1 MITLFKNGNIH
12 TVDVSCPIADAFV
25 VEDDKFAYVG
35 TLEGAKEY
43 LSANGPA
50 EKEVDLAGRLVIPGL
65 NDSHMHFVHYAK
77 SLRSINLTGTKSIIE
92 LRERIANGLKDR
104 KLTNSTW
111 VEGEGWNHDYFSDE
125 KRFPNKFDLDDITG
139 DVPVLV
145 MRACFHIGVLNS
157 AGLKA
162 MGITKETAGK
172 YGKLVELLPDGE
184 PNGVIKESLLDHVKS
199 MISTLDMQ
207 ILKDVLV
214 RAQNEAFA
222 QGLTSVQ
229 SDDIGYM
236 PNSDYDMLFTALKE
250 LDESGDLNIR
260 IGEQCLL
267 TDTSIAEDFF
277 SKDYHY
283 GYGSDKYRVA
293 CLKILSDGSL
303 GARTAA
309 LRTHYNDDESTKG
322 IEMFTQEELNE
333 LVLLSH
339 RQNCPVA
346 IHAIGD
352 RAIEMALDSIENAK
366 KHDPSHNPRHGI
378 VHCQITDHVLLD
390 RFKELDVLAFIQPI
404 FIDYDMNIVAD
415 RVGEE
420 LARTSYAWK
429 TMTDKGIHA
438 SFGTDCPVEPF
449 STMPNIYSA
458 VARKNLT
465 GNEKKIYL
473 PEEKMSMNE
482 AIKAYTF
489 EGAYASG
496 EENIKGTITAGKFAD
511 FILLDRDLFNLNSEE
526 EILDTHV
533 VETFVGGKKVY
544 GL

>member
-12 TVDVSCPIADAFV
+12 TVDTSNPNADAFV
-25 VEDDKFAYVG
+25 VEDDKFTYVG
-35 TLEGAKEY
+35 TLDEARDY
-43 LSANGPA
+43 LNANGSA
-50 EKEVDLAGRLVIPGL
+50 EMEIDLAGHLILPGL

-77 SLRSINLTGTKSIIE
+77 SLRSINLTGTKSIRE
-92 LRERIANGLKDR
+92 LRERISARMNDENLNG
-104 KLTNSTW
+104 STW
-111 VEGEGWNHDYFSDE
+111 VEGEGWNHDYFTDE

-145 MRACFHIGVLNS
+145 MRACFHIGALNS
-157 AGLKA
+157 AGLKL
-162 MGITKETAGK
+162 MGITRETAPS

-207 ILKDVLV
+207 ILKEVLV
-214 RAQNEAFA
+214 KAQYEAFA

-236 PNSDYDMLFTALKE
+236 PNSNYDMLFTALKE

-260 IGEQCLL
+260 ISEQSLL
-267 TDTSIAEDFF
+267 MDKNIAEGFF
-277 SKDYHY
+277 SKNYNY
-283 GYGSDKYRVA
+283 GYGNDKYRVA

-309 LRTHYNDDESTKG
+309 LRNHYNDDESTTG
-322 IEMFTQEELNE
+322 IEMFTQEDLNE

-339 RQNCPVA
+339 KNNCPVA

-366 KHDPSHNPRHGI
+366 KQDPSHNPRHGI
-378 VHCQITDHVLLD
+378 VHCQITDHNLLD

-415 RVGEE
+415 RVGKE
-420 LARTSYAWK
+420 LANTSYAWK
-429 TMTDKGIHA
+429 TMVDKGIHA
-438 SFGTDCPVEPF
+438 SFGTDCPVESF
-449 STMPNIYSA
+449 NTMPNIYTA
-458 VARKNLT
+458 VARKNIN
-465 GNEKKIYL
+465 GQEKKIYL
-473 PEEKMSMNE
+473 PEERLSMNE
-482 AIKAYTF
+482 AIKAYTL

-496 EENIKGTITAGKFAD
+496 EEDIKGSITPGKLAD
-511 FILLDRDLFNLNSEE
+511 FILLDKDLFNLNSEE
-526 EILDTHV
+526 EILETRV
-533 VETFVGGKKVY
+533 VETYVGGKKVY
-544 GL
+544 SI

>member
-1 MITLFKNGNIH
+1 M
-12 TVDVSCPIADAFV
+12 DDSCPIADAFV
-25 VEDDKFAYVG
+25 VDDNKFTYVG
-35 TLEGAKEY
+35 TLEGAKNY

-50 EKEVDLAGRLVIPGL
+50 EKEVDLEGRLVLPGL

-77 SLRSINLTGTKSIIE
+77 SLRSINLTGTKSIME
-92 LRERIANGLKDR
+92 LRERIANGLKDK
-104 KLTNSTW
+104 KLTDSTW
-111 VEGEGWNHDYFSDE
+111 VEGEGWNHDYFNDE

-139 DVPVLV
+139 EVPVLV

-199 MISTLDMQ
+199 IISTLNMQ
-207 ILKDVLV
+207 ILKEVLV
-214 RAQNEAFA
+214 KAQNEAFA

-267 TDTSIAEDFF
+267 TDTSIAENFF

-309 LRTHYNDDESTKG
+309 LRNHYHDDESTKG
-322 IEMFTQEELNE
+322 IEMFTQYELNE

-366 KHDPSHNPRHGI
+366 KQDPSKNPRHGI
-378 VHCQITDHVLLD
+378 VHCQITDYKLLD

-420 LARTSYAWK
+420 LASTSYAWK

-449 STMPNIYSA
+449 NTMPNIYSA

-544 GL
+544 SI